1 MEPLACSEIFDRLEK
16 DPNFRDSQNIPKIK
30 VVTTDRSTAIKAVMK
45 KKNQLRQQA
54 KEPECKH
61 GADLW
66 HYDKNITT
74 DLRKLCKAKYARP
87 LRPWIPSL
95 RRFIY
100 WSPQSSRGMPK
111 GTIAEKL
118 MSMVDH
124 IQNVHEFP
132 QNKHFKRCSH
142 GMPAP
147 SRLKYIAKNS
157 ILLTKLRDIISGK
170 NNSRI
175 NDANSLEECGQTGLN
190 ETLNSLH
197 NMYAPKYL
205 GLTHQTMIIKG

>member
-1 MEPLACSEIFDRLEK
+1 
-16 DPNFRDSQNIPKIK
+16 
-30 VVTTDRSTAIKAVMK
+30 
-45 KKNQLRQQA
+45 
-54 KEPECKH
+54 
-61 GADLW
+61 
-66 HYDKNITT
+66 
-74 DLRKLCKAKYARP
+74 
-87 LRPWIPSL
+87 
-95 RRFIY
+95 
-100 WSPQSSRGMPK
+100 MPK

-205 GLTHQTMIIKG
+205 GLTHQTMIIKGTGLYNVQGKMERFQNKLGMGEKKVRIRVKKEVKGGGGGGDKEDIKTKDKH